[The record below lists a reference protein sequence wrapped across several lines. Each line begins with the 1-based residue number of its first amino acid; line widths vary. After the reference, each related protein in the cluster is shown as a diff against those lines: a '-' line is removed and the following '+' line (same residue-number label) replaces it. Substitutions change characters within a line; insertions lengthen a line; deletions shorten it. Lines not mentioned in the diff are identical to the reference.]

1 MEMMNSWDTVGSE
14 NNGGEK
20 KEVNYIK
27 FPEGATIIRILDKA
41 PVTQWTHW
49 LKAPANGGKGVGVV
63 CIGRNCPI
71 CALMAKEKAM
81 NVAKEERKYSSK
93 KTHMINVLVRK
104 SDGTKE
110 VALLEQGNGL
120 FGQLKDAM
128 TMMASAGLQPDLTT
142 VDIMVNRTGTGF
154 NNTKYSVMPLMNKIS
169 PLTAEELAL
178 EKYDLTTV
186 KPILTAEQIIAV
198 NSGAKLEEVA
208 KEGEGSNTDTPTLAT
223 STMPDTAYQSGVS
236 ELVDVDFSQP
246 LNF

>member
-1 MEMMNSWDTVGSE
+1 MEMNNSWNMVGNE
-14 NNGGEK
+14 NGGDK

-27 FPEGATIIRILDKA
+27 FPEGATVLRVLDKA

-49 LKAPANGGKGVGVV
+49 LKPPANGGKGVGVV
-63 CIGRNCPI
+63 CIGAKCPI

-81 NVAKEERKYSSK
+81 NVPKEDRKYSSK

-104 SDGTKE
+104 DGKNE

-120 FGQLKDAM
+120 FGQLKDVM
-128 TMMASAGLQPDLTT
+128 TMMASAGLTPDLTT
-142 VDIMVNRTGTGF
+142 MDIMVNRTGTGF

-178 EKYDLTTV
+178 EKYDLNTI

-198 NSGAKLEEVA
+198 NNGAKLEDVA
-208 KEGEGSNTDTPTLAT
+208 KENETESTQTLDTSNPISNTQYNNGIRDI
-223 STMPDTAYQSGVS
+223 
-236 ELVDVDFSQP
+236 VDVDFTQP